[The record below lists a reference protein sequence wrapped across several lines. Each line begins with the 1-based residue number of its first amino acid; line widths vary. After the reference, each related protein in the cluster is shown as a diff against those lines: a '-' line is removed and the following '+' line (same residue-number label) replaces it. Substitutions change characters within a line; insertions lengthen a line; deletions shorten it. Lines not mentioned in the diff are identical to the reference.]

1 MKKGLTLLLTL
12 LSVVL
17 SLAQVTGSATE
28 NVVAIVNG
36 QGIPQ
41 DLFET
46 IADVRGLLRSISQID
61 LRFFNVLTETEEG
74 LRLLL
79 KYKMEVLKDMIDHL
93 LIQQLAEREGVG
105 VHDEEVLKEMENKL
119 KQTVEEL
126 GFTLEDFDTFL
137 QNTGYG
143 NLESFKKRLFWSMKT
158 QKALQNLEAKYSQNV
173 TVTPEEVKDY
183 YDKNKESFRIPA
195 AVHLYRIS
203 AKEKKQMEE
212 ALMRIR
218 RGEDFLEV
226 ARSISGEGDMGWV
239 EEGTLRK
246 EIERVVF
253 DAPESAIVGPFE
265 TQDGFVLY
273 KVIEKRPARYK
284 TFEEVR
290 NDIQQKLL
298 SEKRERV
305 WGDWFRKAFDEFKSK
320 SIIEIKLGGASK

>member
-1 MKKGLTLLLTL
+1 MKKSLIFSLALLFA
-12 LSVVL
+12 VL

-61 LRFFNVLTETEEG
+61 IRFFNVLTETEEG

-79 KYKMEVLKDMIDHL
+79 KYKMEVLNDMIDQL

-218 RGEDFLEV
+218 KGEDFLEV
-226 ARSISGEGDMGWV
+226 ARSISGEGDMGWI

-273 KVIEKRPARYK
+273 KVCLLYTSPSPR
-284 TFEEVR
+284 
-290 NDIQQKLL
+290 DGLL
-298 SEKRERV
+298 SRMPSS
-305 WGDWFRKAFDEFKSK
+305 A
-320 SIIEIKLGGASK
+320 

>member
-1 MKKGLTLLLTL
+1 MKKSLIFSLALLFA
-12 LSVVL
+12 VL

-61 LRFFNVLTETEEG
+61 IRFFNVLTETEEG

-79 KYKMEVLKDMIDHL
+79 KYKMEVLNDMIDQL

-173 TVTPEEVKDY
+173 TVTP
-183 YDKNKESFRIPA
+183 
-195 AVHLYRIS
+195 
-203 AKEKKQMEE
+203 
-212 ALMRIR
+212 
-218 RGEDFLEV
+218 
-226 ARSISGEGDMGWV
+226 
-239 EEGTLRK
+239 
-246 EIERVVF
+246 
-253 DAPESAIVGPFE
+253 
-265 TQDGFVLY
+265 
-273 KVIEKRPARYK
+273 
-284 TFEEVR
+284 
-290 NDIQQKLL
+290 
-298 SEKRERV
+298 
-305 WGDWFRKAFDEFKSK
+305 
-320 SIIEIKLGGASK
+320 